1 MLNPAAGDGKKK
13 GKKGKKGKGEYN
25 HFFST
30 PYSKILFY
38 SKIKALDYR

>member
-25 HFFST
+25 DFFQT
-30 PYSKILFY
+30 L
-38 SKIKALDYR
+38 

>member
-25 HFFST
+25 DFFST
-30 PYSKILFY
+30 LY
-38 SKIKALDYR
+38 